1 MQNLNRVHLA
11 GLRAVEAV
19 GRLGSLR
26 NAADEL
32 GVTVG
37 AVSQQVQKIEGQLGK
52 TLFERQPKG
61 LVPTALGTDILKRLT
76 SGMAEL
82 SAAVAIADTD
92 NSRTL
97 TVSVAPVLAGKWL
110 VWRLNRF
117 NQAHPEVHIRV
128 EATVALVDPNI
139 SDVDLCIRVGEGGW
153 PDVKASRLIGHRV
166 FPVCSPELAE
176 QLQTPADLLKVSIIR
191 DLGTTFGWDVWLAP
205 GGIDPGELGGGP
217 EFSDAM
223 MCLDAAI
230 AGQGVF
236 LAWDTLAND
245 PISRGQLVAPF
256 SEKRS
261 SGLSYWFV
269 TARHAPRSK
278 NVEAFKRWLKAEL
291 EATVGEV

>member
-1 MQNLNRVHLA
+1 MQNLNRIHLS

-19 GRLGSLR
+19 GRLGGLR
-26 NAADEL
+26 NAAEEL

-37 AVSQQVQKIEGQLGK
+37 AVSQQVQKVESQLGR

-61 LVPTALGTDILKRLT
+61 LTPTAPGADILNRLT

-82 SAAVAIADTD
+82 SAAVALAET
-92 NSRTL
+92 NQTNTL

-117 NQAHPEVHIRV
+117 TDDHPDIRIRV

-139 SDVDLCIRVGEGGW
+139 SDVDLCIRVGTGGW
-153 PDVKASRLIGHRV
+153 PDVNATRLIGHRV

-176 QLQTPADLLKVSIIR
+176 RLQAPENLLALPIIR
-191 DLGTTFGWDVWLAP
+191 DLGSAFTWEAWLETE
-205 GGIDPGELGGGP
+205 GIDPAELGAGP

-256 SEKRS
+256 PGKRS

-269 TARHAPRSK
+269 TAKHAPRSK
-278 NVEAFKRWLKAEL
+278 NIEAFRRWLRAEL
-291 EATVGEV
+291 EATVGEN